1 MYYTSIEVFLC
12 SSSCNCGDK
21 RIGTQEQ
28 CGKARKL
35 YRNEV
40 LTTIKNYDLTD
51 IGNLLSNVLDTP
63 TARMV
68 RSGSVSALGA
78 ANPVAGVVGSIGDQF
93 LSEYHKFKLG
103 FLLKGLA
110 TGLNMEARLNQ
121 LYTYIQSSEE
131 KAIIVAN
138 LLKKTINAECPKVC
152 MIYGLVLA
160 NHIAANTKVS
170 YEEMIVCRA
179 LENATDYDLMH
190 FKEIMDHYLKPEKD
204 EIRVVFPKDFES
216 MDAYTTT
223 CDWCVYNRIFVS
235 QIPSWGELETE
246 TVGIKTHYYEAK
258 PAAVLLQYINA
269 MRQTWHYGKH

>member
-1 MYYTSIEVFLC
+1 M
-12 SSSCNCGDK
+12 
-21 RIGTQEQ
+21 
-28 CGKARKL
+28 
-35 YRNEV
+35 
-40 LTTIKNYDLTD
+40 KNYDLTD

-63 TARMV
+63 TARMI
-68 RSGSVSALGA
+68 RTGSVSAFGA

-93 LSEYHKFKLG
+93 LSEYHRFKLG
-103 FLLKGLA
+103 FLLNGIA

-138 LLKKTINAECPKVC
+138 LLKKTINSECPKVC

-160 NHIAANTKVS
+160 NHIEADTKVT

-179 LENATDYDLMH
+179 LENATDYDLIH
-190 FKEIMDHYLKPEKD
+190 FKEIMDRYLKPAED
-204 EIRVVFPKDFES
+204 GMRVVFPKDFES

-235 QIPSWGELETE
+235 QTLGWVELDADVLGVVTP
-246 TVGIKTHYYEAK
+246 YYTAK

-269 MRQTWHYGKH
+269 MRQTWYYGEH

>member
-1 MYYTSIEVFLC
+1 M
-12 SSSCNCGDK
+12 
-21 RIGTQEQ
+21 
-28 CGKARKL
+28 
-35 YRNEV
+35 
-40 LTTIKNYDLTD
+40 KNYDLTD
-51 IGNLLSNVLDTP
+51 IGNLLSKVLDTP

-78 ANPVAGVVGSIGDQF
+78 ANPVAGVVGSVGNQL
-93 LSEYHKFKLG
+93 LSEYNAFKLG

-160 NHIAANTKVS
+160 KHIAVDTKVS

-179 LENATDYDLMH
+179 LENATDYDLIH
-190 FKEIMDHYLKPEKD
+190 FKEIMDRYLKPTED
-204 EIRVVFPKDFES
+204 GMRVVFPKDFES
-216 MDAYTTT
+216 RTAYTTT
-223 CDWCVYNRIFVS
+223 CEWCVYNRLFVS
-235 QIPSWGELETE
+235 KILSWDGLETE
-246 TVGIKTHYYEAK
+246 TVGIKTPYYEAK
-258 PAAVLLQYINA
+258 PAAVLLQYINDA
-269 MRQTWHYGKH
+269 RQTWNYGEY